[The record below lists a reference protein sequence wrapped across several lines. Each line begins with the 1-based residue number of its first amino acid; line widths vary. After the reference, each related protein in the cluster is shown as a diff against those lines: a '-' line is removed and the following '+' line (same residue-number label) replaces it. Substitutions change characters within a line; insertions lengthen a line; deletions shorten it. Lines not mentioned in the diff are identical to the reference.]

1 MSERNF
7 LQYRLAVADLMPD
20 SPYKTALVA
29 AIESRL
35 ATLTQYEPAPAER
48 VIENLKLAA

>member
-20 SPYKTALVA
+20 SAYKSALLA
-29 AIESRL
+29 AIQSRIAVL
-35 ATLTQYEPAPAER
+35 SKYKPTPAGR
-48 VIENLKLAA
+48 SL